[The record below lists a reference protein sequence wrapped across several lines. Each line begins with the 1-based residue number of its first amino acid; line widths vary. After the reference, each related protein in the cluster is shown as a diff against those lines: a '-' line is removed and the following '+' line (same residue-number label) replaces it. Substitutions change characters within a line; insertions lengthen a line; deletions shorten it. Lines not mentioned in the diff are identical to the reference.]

1 MTRTTHPSE
10 GRVSVRTA
18 LFALLFPALCLAAA
32 LGAPEAQAQEFKLGG
47 FIKASY
53 YYDTQQLVAAREGD
67 FLLYPA
73 FATSADDEPNDTDN
87 LLFFPFFSRLS
98 LGISDLPETLGAKTT
113 GYLETDFFGPG
124 NDTQNTLRIRRA
136 TVKLD
141 WATHEVLA
149 GMEWSPLFLS
159 SWARTV
165 ATEAGAPFNPF
176 AREMM
181 IKLVLKPGNF
191 RVTGLISQQRDAFQ
205 EIPFTPPG
213 GATVPG
219 VKQQQQAG
227 LPGVMMGVEYV
238 AEGGSTVGVNSYYK
252 WIRPTLTSDR
262 FSAGTVQAYANLLT
276 PGLEARGNI
285 TFGGDLSDHLMTGG
299 YAVIGPLADNN
310 FEPLNTVAGWLDLQ
324 TTGAVSLGIFGGY
337 LQNLG
342 TAEDGIDPTTVQFV
356 ARGYGGTPIEN
367 VWRVSP
373 RLTYT
378 SGKVRIGAEVQATGA
393 NYVTG
398 ATVTDVYDDSLTPSG
413 TTESVINIR
422 GDLSVFLFF

>member
-1 MTRTTHPSE
+1 MFPLAFMGSL
-10 GRVSVRTA
+10 SVTPTA
-18 LFALLFPALCLAAA
+18 T
-32 LGAPEAQAQEFKLGG
+32 AQEIKIGG

-98 LGISDLPETLGAKTT
+98 FAIGDLPETLGAKTT

-141 WATHEVLA
+141 WATHEVMA

-176 AREMM
+176 ARDMM
-181 IKLVLKPGNF
+181 IKLVLKPANF
-191 RVTGLISQQRDAFQ
+191 RITGLISQQRDAFQ

-213 GATVPG
+213 GATIPG

-227 LPGVMMGVEYV
+227 LPGVMMGLEYV

-262 FSAGTVQAYANLLT
+262 FSAGTLQAYANLIT
-276 PGLEARGNI
+276 PGLEARGNL

-299 YAVIGPLADNN
+299 YVVIGDLAANN

-324 TTGAVSLGIFGGY
+324 TTGPVSLGVFGGY
-337 LQNLG
+337 SQNLG

-356 ARGYGGTPIEN
+356 ARGYGGTPIQN

-378 SGKVRIGAEVQATGA
+378 SGKVRIGAEFQATGA
-393 NYVTG
+393 NYVVG
-398 ATVTDVYDDSLTPSG
+398 DGLADVYDGALAPDG
-413 TTESVINIR
+413 DTESVINLR
-422 GDLSVFLFF
+422 GDLSIFLFF